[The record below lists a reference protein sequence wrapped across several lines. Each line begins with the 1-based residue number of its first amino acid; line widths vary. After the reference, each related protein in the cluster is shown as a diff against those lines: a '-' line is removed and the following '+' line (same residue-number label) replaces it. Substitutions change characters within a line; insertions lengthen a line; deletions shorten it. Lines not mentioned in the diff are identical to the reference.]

1 MILNMIHQ
9 DRIIEKYSFE
19 GIHDPIEKLR
29 FIAANRLQEFHYHRA
44 GKGSTYIYIG
54 GFKILMS
61 DHENTSSKYSE
72 PDINVV
78 KRKLNH
84 DDVKIV
90 EEKIDFPDYCKQKV
104 FSMYVGLTIPKLK
117 KLLPETCYE
126 KILENEYYC
135 NTYTNVIKV
144 KPALEY
150 LESQNL
156 VERTPIRQETESYE
170 DYAGDSHLY
179 W

>member
-90 EEKIDFPDYCKQKV
+90 EEKIDFPDYCK
-104 FSMYVGLTIPKLK
+104 
-117 KLLPETCYE
+117 
-126 KILENEYYC
+126 
-135 NTYTNVIKV
+135 
-144 KPALEY
+144 
-150 LESQNL
+150 
-156 VERTPIRQETESYE
+156 
-170 DYAGDSHLY
+170 
-179 W
+179 

>member
-1 MILNMIHQ
+1 MIHQ
-9 DRIIEKYSFE
+9 VRTTERYFSE
-19 GIHDPIEKLR
+19 GINDPIEKLR
-29 FIAANRLQEFHYHRA
+29 FIAASRLQEFHYHRA

-54 GFKILMS
+54 DFKIRLAN
-61 DHENTSSKYSE
+61 HENTSSKYTE

-117 KLLPETCYE
+117 KVLPETCYE

-156 VERTPIRQETESYE
+156 IERTPVRQETESYE
-170 DYAGDSHLY
+170 DYAGELY
-179 W
+179 RYW